1 MATERTIAALDIGS
15 TKICCFIAKVTEAGR
30 IRVAGMSHHASAGV
44 RGGVLVDMESA
55 YRAILAAVHAAEQMA
70 GATIEEVI
78 VSVSGPHLKSTQLLR
93 EMVIGGGA
101 IRDLDLRRLLQDAR
115 NSVDLQDRM
124 LLHAV
129 PVGYSVDGGP
139 LLHEPRGMHGQT
151 LGVKMHL
158 VTANRAAVQNIAT
171 CVSRCHLSIRDL
183 AVAPYAAGLAA
194 LVEDEKDL
202 GAVLIDMGGGA
213 TSFCVFYEGAAV
225 HADCV
230 PVGGQHVTSDIA
242 RGLSTPIAHAERLKT
257 LYGSAVP
264 AASDDRE
271 LLDAPQVGEEDDASS
286 NRVPKSFLVSI
297 IQARIEETFELVK
310 RRLDAS
316 GAAGAAGHRVVLTGG
331 ASQLP
336 GVRDAAGRILG
347 KQVRHGR
354 PLGVAGLAEATGGPA
369 FATAAG
375 LLHFAVDDRGEA
387 RTAAVPQ
394 TAGQGGFFARMG
406 GWFRDNF

>member
-15 TKICCFIAKVTEAGR
+15 SKVCCFIAKVSEAGR
-30 IRVAGMSHHASAGV
+30 IRVTGMSHHASAGV
-44 RGGVLVDMESA
+44 RGGVLVDMEAA
-55 YRAILAAVHAAEQMA
+55 YRAVLAAVHAAEQMA
-70 GATIEEVI
+70 GATLEDVV
-78 VSVSGPHLKSTQLLR
+78 VSIAGPHMTSTQLLR

-101 IRDLDLRRLLQDAR
+101 IRDLDLRRLLQDSR

-124 LLHAV
+124 LVHAI
-129 PVGYSVDGGP
+129 PAGYSVDGSP
-139 LLHEPRGMHGQT
+139 LLREPRGMHGQT

-171 CVSRCHLSIRDL
+171 CISRCHLNVSDL
-183 AVAPYAAGLAA
+183 AIAPYAAGLSA

-202 GAVLIDMGGGA
+202 GSLVIDMGGGT

-225 HADCV
+225 HADSV
-230 PVGGQHVTSDIA
+230 PIGGHHVTSDIA
-242 RGLSTPIAHAERLKT
+242 RGLATPVNHAERLKT

-310 RRLDAS
+310 RRLDTS
-316 GAAGAAGHRVVLTGG
+316 GVAGLAGQRVVLTGG

-336 GVRDAAGRILG
+336 GVRDVAARALG
-347 KQVRHGR
+347 KQVRLGR
-354 PLGVAGLAEATGGPA
+354 PLGIAGLAEATGGPA

-387 RTAAVPQ
+387 RSATVPPSGPQ
-394 TAGQGGFFARMG
+394 TGFLARMG
-406 GWFRDNF
+406 GWFRENF

>member
-15 TKICCFIAKVTEAGR
+15 TKICCFIARVSEAGR
-30 IRVAGMSHHASAGV
+30 IRVTGMSHHASAGV
-44 RGGVLVDMESA
+44 RGGVLVDMDAA

-70 GATIEEVI
+70 GATIEQVI
-78 VSVSGPHLKSTQLLR
+78 VSIAGPHIKSTQLLR

-115 NSVDLQDRM
+115 DSVDLQDRM
-124 LLHAV
+124 LVHAI
-129 PVGYSVDGGP
+129 PVGYSVDGSP
-139 LLHEPRGMHGQT
+139 LLREPRGMHGQT

-158 VTANRAAVQNIAT
+158 VTANRSTVQNVAT
-171 CVSRCHLSIRDL
+171 CVARCHLGVSDL
-183 AVAPYAAGLAA
+183 AIAPYAAGLAA

-202 GAVLIDMGGGA
+202 GAVVIDMGGGT

-225 HADCV
+225 HADSV
-230 PVGGQHVTSDIA
+230 PVGGHHVTSDIA
-242 RGLSTPIAHAERLKT
+242 RGLSTPINHAERLKT

-271 LLDAPQVGEEDDASS
+271 LIDAPQVGEEDDHSS

-310 RRLDAS
+310 RRMDAS
-316 GAAGAAGHRVVLTGG
+316 GAAGLAGQRVVLTGG

-336 GVRDAAGRILG
+336 GVRDVAARALG

-354 PLGVAGLAEATGGPA
+354 PLGISGLAEATGGPA
-369 FATAAG
+369 FATACG

-387 RTAAVPQ
+387 KSAAVPHS
-394 TAGQGGFFARMG
+394 AAQGGFLARMG
-406 GWFRDNF
+406 GWFRENF

>member
-1 MATERTIAALDIGS
+1 MATERRIAALDIGS
-15 TKICCFIAKVTEAGR
+15 TKICCFIAKVSEAGR
-30 IRVAGMSHHASAGV
+30 IRVTGMSHHASAGV
-44 RGGVLVDMESA
+44 RGGVLVDMDAA

-70 GATIEEVI
+70 GETIEEVI
-78 VSVSGPHLKSTQLLR
+78 VSITGAHMKSTQLLR

-115 NSVDLQDRM
+115 DSVDLQDRM
-124 LLHAV
+124 LVHAI

-139 LLHEPRGMHGQT
+139 LLREPRGMHGQT

-158 VTANRAAVQNIAT
+158 VTANRASVQNVAT
-171 CVSRCHLSIRDL
+171 CVSRCHLGVADL
-183 AVAPYAAGLAA
+183 AIAPYAAGLSA

-202 GAVLIDMGGGA
+202 GAVVIDMGGGT

-225 HADCV
+225 YADSV
-230 PVGGQHVTSDIA
+230 PVGGHHVTSDIA
-242 RGLSTPIAHAERLKT
+242 RGLSTPINHAERLKT

-316 GAAGAAGHRVVLTGG
+316 GAVGMAGQRVVLTGG

-336 GVRDAAGRILG
+336 GVREVACRTLG

-354 PLGVAGLAEATGGPA
+354 PLGVSGLAEATGGPA
-369 FATAAG
+369 FATASG

-387 RTAAVPQ
+387 RSAAVPQ
-394 TAGQGGFFARMG
+394 NAAQGNFLARMG
-406 GWFRDNF
+406 GWFRENF

>member
-15 TKICCFIAKVTEAGR
+15 SKICCFIAKVSEAGR
-30 IRVAGMSHHASAGV
+30 IRVTGMSHHASGGV
-44 RGGVLVDMESA
+44 RGGVLVDMEAA
-55 YRAILAAVHAAEQMA
+55 YRAMLSAVHAAEQMA
-70 GATIEEVI
+70 GATIEDVV
-78 VSVSGPHLKSTQLLR
+78 VSIAGPHMRSTQLLR

-115 NSVDLQDRM
+115 ASVDLQDRM
-124 LLHAV
+124 LLHAI
-129 PVGYSVDGGP
+129 PVGYSVDGSP
-139 LLHEPRGMHGQT
+139 LLREPRGMHGQT

-158 VTANRAAVQNIAT
+158 VTANRSAVQNVAT
-171 CVSRCHLSIRDL
+171 CISRCHLSVGDL
-183 AVAPYAAGLAA
+183 AIAPYAAGLSA

-202 GAVLIDMGGGA
+202 GALLIDMGGGT

-225 HADCV
+225 HADSV

-242 RGLSTPIAHAERLKT
+242 RGLATPVSHAERLKT

-297 IQARIEETFELVK
+297 IQARIEEIFELVK
-310 RRLDAS
+310 NRLDAS
-316 GAAGAAGHRVVLTGG
+316 GAAGLAGQRVVLTGG

-336 GVRDAAGRILG
+336 GVRDVAARALG
-347 KQVRHGR
+347 KQVRLGR
-354 PLGVAGLAEATGGPA
+354 PLGVSGLAEATGGPA

-387 RTAAVPQ
+387 RSAAVPQ
-394 TAGQGGFFARMG
+394 TDTHQGFLARMG
-406 GWFRDNF
+406 GWFRENF